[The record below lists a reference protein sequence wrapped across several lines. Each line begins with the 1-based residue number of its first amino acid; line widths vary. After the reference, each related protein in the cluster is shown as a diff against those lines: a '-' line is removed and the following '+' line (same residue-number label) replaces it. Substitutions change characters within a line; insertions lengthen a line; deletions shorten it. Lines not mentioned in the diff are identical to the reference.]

1 MDHDQEI
8 EQALGELDQIYNNSY
23 TQKMHVQD
31 EIPVKEEVPPKEPEI
46 KVEEPLPKT
55 KDN

>member
-23 TQKMHVQD
+23 TEKMHAQE
-31 EIPVKEEVPPKEPEI
+31 EIPVKEEVPPKELEI
-46 KVEEPLPKT
+46 KVEEPVPKA